1 MGVRYDLKSKQI
13 LEWVMDNPGRGVPYT
28 TRSLG
33 KAIGRH
39 HSLIGHLLTGE
50 RRNCDVGDAHAI
62 ARAVGVGVLVLFAPP
77 ASPETNETDLRQ
89 TAPNRRGNPA
99 PHVEEPQ

>member
-1 MGVRYDLKSKQI
+1 MRVRYDLKSKQW
-13 LEWVMDNPGRGVPYT
+13 LKWVMDNPGRGVPYT

-50 RRNCDVGDAHAI
+50 RHDVDVDDAHAI
-62 ARAVGVGVLVLFAPP
+62 AEAVGVAVLTLFAPP
-77 ASPETNETDLRQ
+77 ASPEQNGTDLIQ
-89 TAPNRRGNPA
+89 QHSSVGATPP
-99 PHVEEPQ
+99 PT

>member
-1 MGVRYDLKSKQI
+1 MSVRYDLKNKQI
-13 LEWVMDNPGRGVPYT
+13 LQWVMDNPGRGVPYT

-50 RRNCDVGDAHAI
+50 RRSCDAGDAHAI
-62 ARAVGVGVLVLFAPP
+62 AEAVGVALLVLFAPP
-77 ASPETNETDLRQ
+77 ASPKPNGTALDQQHTTDGA
-89 TAPNRRGNPA
+89 TPP
-99 PHVEEPQ
+99 PM